1 MSSWFSSISHACV
14 FQRMIVEFSLENR
27 KALETQERRKEKI
40 EVNVHLVPVIVMI
53 SAGNCND

>member
-1 MSSWFSSISHACV
+1 
-14 FQRMIVEFSLENR
+14 MIVEFSLENR

-53 SAGNCND
+53 SASNCND

>member
-1 MSSWFSSISHACV
+1 
-14 FQRMIVEFSLENR
+14 MIVEFSLENR

-53 SAGNCND
+53 SASNCNDTTIISVPQFYNI